1 MTVIPF
7 VHYLSAFKRAG
18 GICEIVFWFPRMCKN
33 RSKGV
38 TGITQMVHGVD
49 VLVSLFLLSDFGL
62 FKQAQVVPD
71 STIPPFSDYVT
82 SEWSVEE

>member
-1 MTVIPF
+1 
-7 VHYLSAFKRAG
+7 
-18 GICEIVFWFPRMCKN
+18 
-33 RSKGV
+33 
-38 TGITQMVHGVD
+38 MVHGVD